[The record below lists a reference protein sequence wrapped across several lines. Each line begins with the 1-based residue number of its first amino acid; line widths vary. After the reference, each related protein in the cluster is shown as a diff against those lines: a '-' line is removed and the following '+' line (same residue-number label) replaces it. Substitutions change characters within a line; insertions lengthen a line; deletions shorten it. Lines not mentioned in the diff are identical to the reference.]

1 MSGLP
6 GDAVFSLRRAAV
18 FLFGASVVIV
28 AGILYRLHALRSRV
42 GVGPLARAC
51 PTPGVALCTC
61 KPQSPWRREARAG
74 EQKRRPSHVDQVDSI
89 EHCGH
94 WPSKARPF

>member
-28 AGILYRLHALRSRV
+28 AGILYRLHALRSRRRRGLV
-42 GVGPLARAC
+42 GAARRRRYLEAKAKEAGRSRAPEPSRSC
-51 PTPGVALCTC
+51 RRLSVAAAPTDRL
-61 KPQSPWRREARAG
+61 
-74 EQKRRPSHVDQVDSI
+74 
-89 EHCGH
+89 
-94 WPSKARPF
+94 